1 MKIKTALLLRSG
13 PVPFWRGSVKCLAE
27 LERMYRKAAEYAI
40 IRIENE
46 GENIHRSGGNPGPL
60 GQGR

>member
-1 MKIKTALLLRSG
+1 MKIESTVLRRIGS
-13 PVPFWRGSVKCLAE
+13 VPFWRGSVKCLPE

-46 GENIHRSGGNPGPL
+46 GENIHRSGGNPSPF
-60 GQGR
+60 GQGG